1 MSNTALS
8 VDANEKMKARYYDGH
23 KKPQSVP
30 VNADLS
36 LKELDLSGVDWA
48 TGLSPA
54 LLKLV
59 DSSG

>member
-1 MSNTALS
+1 MR
-8 VDANEKMKARYYDGH
+8 KMKARYYDGH

-36 LKELDLSGVDWA
+36 LKELDFSGVDWA